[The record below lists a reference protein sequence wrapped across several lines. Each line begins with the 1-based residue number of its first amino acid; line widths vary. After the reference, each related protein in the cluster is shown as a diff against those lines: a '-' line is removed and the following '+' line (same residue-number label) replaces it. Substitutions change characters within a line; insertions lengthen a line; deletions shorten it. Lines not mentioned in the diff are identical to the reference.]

1 MPGRIAVD
9 LDGTLAEYH
18 RWNPDGSV
26 GKPIPKMVD
35 RVKKWLADGK
45 QVVIFTARVSMGGGY
60 STDSKKRADEKF
72 VSEQREIIEAWCK
85 EHLGQVLPIT
95 SDKSFDI
102 YEFWDDRA
110 KQVYPNTGETL
121 EDTIKKLT
129 DTSK

>member
-1 MPGRIAVD
+1 MPGKIAVD

-35 RVKKWLADGK
+35 RVKKWLAEGK
-45 QVVIFTARVSMGGGY
+45 QVIIFTARVSTGGGY
-60 STDSKKRADEKF
+60 SKESKKKADVEF
-72 VSEQREIIEAWCK
+72 ADNQRKIIEAWCE

-95 SDKSFDI
+95 SDKGFDI

-110 KQVYPNTGETL
+110 VQVIPNTGEPV
-121 EDTIKKLT
+121 DPKRK
-129 DTSK
+129 